1 MPKRTSYFD
10 SIVMTATVA
19 ATAETLV
26 GFVNVPENEEWII
39 KKIWCSHPKGGD
51 YRLHINSRST
61 LYFGKSKIKEGYPYF
76 GQFIQQSVFD
86 NDDTTPNV
94 LFANPESMYDINVSV
109 RGPDRIEIHTTNS
122 AANSGTCKAMLQFER
137 IDNNLRLGKRI

>member
-1 MPKRTSYFD
+1 MLIPLTFTRISL
-10 SIVMTATVA
+10 AT
-19 ATAETLV
+19 
-26 GFVNVPENEEWII
+26 
-39 KKIWCSHPKGGD
+39 
-51 YRLHINSRST
+51 HIDMDPT
-61 LYFGKSKIKEGYPYF
+61 YTIEYF

-137 IDNNLRLGKRI
+137 IDNNMRLGKRI